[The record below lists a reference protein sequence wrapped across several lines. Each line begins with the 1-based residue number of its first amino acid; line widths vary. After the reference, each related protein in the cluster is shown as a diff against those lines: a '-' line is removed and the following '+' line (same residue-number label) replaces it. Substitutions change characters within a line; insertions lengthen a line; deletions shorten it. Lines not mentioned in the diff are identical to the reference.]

1 MRHFSRLQITDL
13 EHIESVVELELTVE
27 ESEKIVGGRGKSVP
41 SANVDAI
48 RVTYIDTGITNSWT
62 PIRRPC
68 RTASSFVAPQ
78 DPSTILFEWQQ
89 ETSLPNLLKG

>member
-27 ESEKIVGGRGKSVP
+27 ESEKIVGGRSKSVP
-41 SANVDAI
+41 SANVI
-48 RVTYIDTGITNSWT
+48 IIIDTGITNSWT
-62 PIRRPC
+62 TIRLPC

-78 DPSTILFEWQQ
+78 DPSTILVESQEQ
-89 ETSLPNLLKG
+89 ETRLANLLKG